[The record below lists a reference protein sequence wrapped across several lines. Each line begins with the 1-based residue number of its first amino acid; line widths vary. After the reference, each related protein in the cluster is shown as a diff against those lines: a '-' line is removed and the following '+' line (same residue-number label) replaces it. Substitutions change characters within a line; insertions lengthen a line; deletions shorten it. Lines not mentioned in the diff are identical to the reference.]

1 MTKAKLKTLILVFNS
16 APFLAIFR
24 KCDTANTNVHLY
36 VVNKRVN
43 NFPKFITDSF
53 T

>member
-16 APFLAIFR
+16 ATFLAIFR